1 MDKKAFWLLKR
12 VVISPD
18 LWYSIGM
25 NYIILDDIVGFE

>member
-25 NYIILDDIVGFE
+25 FNIILLILWVE

>member
-12 VVISPD
+12 VVISSD

-25 NYIILDDIVGFE
+25 FNIILDDIVGFE